1 MSRLIS
7 KLPPE
12 IRELAERRRIE
23 QNPKCKEDLLSIA
36 FHWFITPERA
46 EFWGEIAKEN
56 YAVFYEKYP
65 QGDCTCNSR
74 TVDES
79 GNVVHFEEC
88 EKQKDKL
95 DELIEWME
103 QAVESCK
110 IQESSFRESE
120 MENAAF
126 YSGAMGMAY
135 QLIIN
140 KAKEIKNGK

>member
-1 MSRLIS
+1 MSRYIS

-23 QNPKCKEDLLSIA
+23 QNPKSKDDLLSIA

-56 YAVFYEKYP
+56 YSIFYEKY
-65 QGDCTCNSR
+65 GNNEDCTCNSR

-88 EKQKDKL
+88 EKEKDKL
-95 DELIEWME
+95 DELIEWIG
-103 QAVESCK
+103 VEIIWHKGC
-110 IQESSFRESE
+110 ESDLQVI
-120 MENAAF
+120 NA
-126 YSGAMGMAY
+126 YETI
-135 QLIIN
+135 LN
-140 KAKEIKNGK
+140 KTKEIKYGK

>member
-1 MSRLIS
+1 MSRYIS

-23 QNPKCKEDLLSIA
+23 QNPKSKEDLLSIA

-65 QGDCTCNSR
+65 QENCTCNSR

-88 EKQKDKL
+88 EKEKDKL
-95 DELIEWME
+95 DELIEWIG
-103 QAVESCK
+103 VEIIWHKGC
-110 IQESSFRESE
+110 ESDLQVI
-120 MENAAF
+120 NA
-126 YSGAMGMAY
+126 YETI
-135 QLIIN
+135 LN
-140 KAKEIKNGK
+140 KTKEIKYGK

>member
-1 MSRLIS
+1 MSRYIS

-23 QNPKCKEDLLSIA
+23 QNPKSKEDLLSIA
-36 FHWFITPERA
+36 FDWFITNEGI
-46 EFWGEIAKEN
+46 EFWREINKEN
-56 YAVFYEKYP
+56 YSVFYEKNA
-65 QGDCTCNSR
+65 QDNCTCNSR

-88 EKQKDKL
+88 EKEKDKL

-110 IQESSFRESE
+110 EQELSFRESE
-120 MENAAF
+120 MENAASC
-126 YSGAMGMAY
+126 SGAMGMAY
-135 QLIIN
+135 QLTIN
-140 KAKEIKNGK
+140 KAKEIKGK

>member
-1 MSRLIS
+1 MSRYIS

-23 QNPKCKEDLLSIA
+23 QNPKSKEDLLSIA
-36 FHWFITPERA
+36 FLWFITPERA
-46 EFWGEIAKEN
+46 EFWRQIAKEN

-88 EKQKDKL
+88 EKEKDKL
-95 DELIEWME
+95 DELIEWIE
-103 QAVESCK
+103 VEIIWHKGC
-110 IQESSFRESE
+110 ESDLQVID
-120 MENAAF
+120 
-126 YSGAMGMAY
+126 AY
-135 QLIIN
+135 ETILN
-140 KAKEIKNGK
+140 KAKEIKGK

>member
-1 MSRLIS
+1 MSRYIS

-56 YAVFYEKYP
+56 YSIFYEKY
-65 QGDCTCNSR
+65 GNNEDCTCNSR

-88 EKQKDKL
+88 EKEKDKL
-95 DELIEWME
+95 DELIEWIG
-103 QAVESCK
+103 VEIIWHKGC
-110 IQESSFRESE
+110 ESDLQVI
-120 MENAAF
+120 NA
-126 YSGAMGMAY
+126 YETI
-135 QLIIN
+135 LN
-140 KAKEIKNGK
+140 KTKEIKYGK

>member
-1 MSRLIS
+1 MSRYIS

-23 QNPKCKEDLLSIA
+23 QNPKSKEDLLSIA

-56 YAVFYEKYP
+56 YSIFYEKY
-65 QGDCTCNSR
+65 GNNEDCTCNSR

-88 EKQKDKL
+88 EKEKDKL
-95 DELIEWME
+95 DELIEW
-103 QAVESCK
+103 
-110 IQESSFRESE
+110 IQELQAEYEQFEGVLSE
-120 MENAAF
+120 C
-126 YSGAMGMAY
+126 G
-135 QLIIN
+135 LIEQILN
-140 KAKEIKNGK
+140 KAKEIKGK

>member
-1 MSRLIS
+1 MSRYIS

-23 QNPKCKEDLLSIA
+23 QNPKSKEDLLSIA

-56 YAVFYEKYP
+56 YSIFYEKY
-65 QGDCTCNSR
+65 GNNEDCTCNSR

-95 DELIEWME
+95 DELIEWIG
-103 QAVESCK
+103 VEIIWHKGC
-110 IQESSFRESE
+110 ESDLQVI
-120 MENAAF
+120 NA
-126 YSGAMGMAY
+126 YETI
-135 QLIIN
+135 LN
-140 KAKEIKNGK
+140 KTKEIKNGK